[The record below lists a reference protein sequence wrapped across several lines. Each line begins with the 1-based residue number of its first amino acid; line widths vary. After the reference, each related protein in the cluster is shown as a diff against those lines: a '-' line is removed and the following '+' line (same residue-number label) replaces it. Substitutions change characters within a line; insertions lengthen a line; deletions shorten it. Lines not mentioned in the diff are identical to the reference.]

1 MKKYFVSLI
10 LVLILFVLC
19 SCEREEKQ
27 ILRVYNCVDYINED
41 VLDIFIEEHNGEIE
55 IVYDTFE
62 TNESM
67 YNTLRTGKTSY
78 DLVCPS
84 DYMIQ
89 KMIREDRLEQFDFEN
104 YDLDTYQTYASP
116 YILNLFDNTKDDKGI
131 SWSNYAACYMWGTL
145 GVAYNP
151 EILAEAKELEDFDFD
166 SWEYFLDPDF
176 NGLISIK
183 DSVRDTYCVGTLLAF
198 KDELDQVENK
208 AAEEYQTKVAE
219 VINRCDDNAIA
230 KVEVSLRN
238 IKNNIY
244 GLEVDSGKGDIV
256 TGKIAANLAWSG
268 DAVYSIDLAED
279 EDIELRYMVPN
290 EGGNVWF
297 DAWVMPKGANKELAQ
312 EFINFLSRPDIAAMN
327 MEEIG
332 YTSGIA
338 GVDIAELIDDWYGEA
353 GNLAAVE
360 DAEEALANAKTAEE
374 KEEAE
379 EALAEA
385 KAYLDEAT
393 YEECDLTYFFNG
405 TLPENDEH
413 IKDIDGEKRIIF
425 KIDTSYLGRQFSTQ
439 YPDEETLL
447 RCGVMKDFKEQ
458 NEKVLKMWI
467 NVKANKAGPILI
479 GSLIGFVVLV
489 GFIALYI
496 KWDYIVRKRRLKKK

>member
-10 LVLILFVLC
+10 LVLSLFILC
-19 SCEREEKQ
+19 SCSKEETQVLK
-27 ILRVYNCVDYINED
+27 VYNCVDYIDES
-41 VLDIFIEEHNGEIE
+41 VLDDFVTYYKDLYGESIEV
-55 IVYDTFE
+55 VYDTFE

-67 YNTLRTGKTSY
+67 YNTIRTGKTSY
-78 DLVCPS
+78 DLICPS

-89 KMIREDRLEQFDFEN
+89 KMLREDRLEAFDFEN
-104 YDLDTYQTYASP
+104 YDLDTYFANCSP
-116 YILNLFDNTKDDKGI
+116 YLIELFNDNGWHD
-131 SWSNYAACYMWGTL
+131 YAACYMWGTL
-145 GVAYNP
+145 GVCYNP
-151 EILAEAKELEDFDFD
+151 ELLADAKEADDFDFD
-166 SWEYFLDPDF
+166 SWDYFLDSDF

-198 KDELDQVENK
+198 KDELDFVENK
-208 AAEEYQTKVAE
+208 ATEDYQTKVAE
-219 VINRCDDNAIA
+219 VINRCDNASIA
-230 KVEVSLRN
+230 KVEASLRA
-238 IKNNIY
+238 IKENIY

-268 DAVYSIDLAED
+268 DAVYSIELARD
-279 EDIELRYMVPN
+279 EDIELRYCVPN

-297 DAWVMPKGANKELAQ
+297 DAWVMPKGANKKNAQ
-312 EFINFLSRPDIAAMN
+312 AFINFLSQPEIAARN

-332 YTSGIA
+332 YTPGIA
-338 GVDIAELIDDWYGEA
+338 GDEIFELIDEWYG
-353 GNLAAVE
+353 VSE
-360 DAEEALANAKTAEE
+360 DTENSVL
-374 KEEAE
+374 
-379 EALAEA
+379 
-385 KAYLDEAT
+385 
-393 YEECDLTYFFNG
+393 CDLTYFFNG
-405 TLPENDEH
+405 TLSDDYLTDGKVLIEIDEDY
-413 IKDIDGEKRIIF
+413 INRE
-425 KIDTSYLGRQFSTQ
+425 FSTQ

>member
-1 MKKYFVSLI
+1 MKKYFVLIVIILSL
-10 LVLILFVLC
+10 LVLS
-19 SCEREEKQ
+19 SCGKSDKLV
-27 ILRVYNCVDYINED
+27 LRVYNCVDYINEE
-41 VLDIFIEEHNGEIE
+41 VLDLFIEEMSENGYDIE
-55 IVYDTFE
+55 IIYDTFE

-67 YNTLRTGKTSY
+67 YNTIRTGKTSY
-78 DLVCPS
+78 DLICPS

-89 KMIREDRLEQFDFEN
+89 KMIRENRLEQFDFEN
-104 YDLDTYQTYASP
+104 YDLDTYKEFASP
-116 YILNLFDNTKDDKGI
+116 YILNLFDNTKDEQGI
-131 SWSNYAACYMWGTL
+131 PWSNYAACYMWGTL

-151 EILAEAKELEDFDFD
+151 EILAEAKGLDDFDFD
-166 SWEYFLDPDF
+166 SWEYFLDEDF

-198 KDELDQVENK
+198 KDELEEAKDK
-208 AAEEYQTKVAE
+208 TPEEYQALVAD
-219 VINRCDDNAIA
+219 VINRSDNDSIA
-230 KVEVSLRN
+230 KVEVKLRE

-338 GVDIAELIDDWYGEA
+338 GPEIAELIDDWYGEA
-353 GNLAAVE
+353 GNLADV
-360 DAEEALANAKTAEE
+360 EEAREALTNAKTTSE
-374 KEEAE
+374 KEEAQKALD
-379 EALAEA
+379 EAL
-385 KAYLDEAT
+385 AYLDEAE
-393 YEECDLTYFFNG
+393 YEYCDLTYFFEG
-405 TLPENDEH
+405 TLEEDDSH
-413 IKDIDGEKRIIF
+413 IRDGRIVF
-425 KIDTSYLGRQFSTQ
+425 KIDSSYIGRQFSTQ
-439 YPDEETLL
+439 YPDEDTLN

-458 NEKVLKMWI
+458 NETVLKMWI
-467 NVKANKAGPILI
+467 NVKANKAGPVLI
-479 GSLIGFVVLV
+479 GCLIGFVILV
-489 GFIALYI
+489 GFIGLYI